1 MALIA
6 QRKGRPTG
14 SGYGRLFDSDLL
26 GLLISRVHAASISAG
41 SELEGLIKSMVRR
54 IDDLDRFLETGEM
67 DEGVAIA
74 DKKQVKKSKTVDVG
88 TAEPDFLIFKQR
100 GDEKMCHVVE
110 LKDGD
115 AFDTKK
121 SSAEVEAMK
130 SFVQNASPDIPYRVR
145 MHFCCFNQ
153 DSREEIV
160 NGFKGRITRDEALT
174 GNEFCELLEISHHD
188 LVERRRSDCAANLSY
203 FVDQLL
209 KIPEVRDLLA
219 DRLTKSL

>member
-6 QRKGRPTG
+6 HRTGRRTG
-14 SGYGRLFDSDLL
+14 SGYSRLFDNESLGFLL
-26 GLLISRVHAASISAG
+26 SRVHGASISAG
-41 SELEGLIKSMVRR
+41 TELEGLIKSMVRR
-54 IDDLDRFLETGEM
+54 IDDLDEFLEVGEM
-67 DEGVAIA
+67 EEGVAIA
-74 DKKQVKKSKTVDVG
+74 DKRQVKKSKTVDVG
-88 TAEPDFLIFKQR
+88 TAEPDFLIFKHR
-100 GDEKMCHVVE
+100 SGEKMCHVVE

-153 DSREEIV
+153 NSREEIV
-160 NGFKGRITRDEALT
+160 NGFKGRITYDEALT
-174 GNEFCELLEISHHD
+174 GDEFCDLLEISHRD
-188 LVERRRSDCAANLSY
+188 VVERRKSDCAENLSY

-209 KIPEVRDLLA
+209 EVPEVRGLILS
-219 DRLTKSL
+219 RLTESL